1 MLADLSGG
9 EHINLDKLHPIDAKN
24 KINQATSRGIVITAL
39 RFLGQAYQE
48 GFGVQ
53 QDLQKARAFLQK
65 GADFGDLM
73 ALAALKNIDKTHK
86 INNCSKPQEKDKHG
100 L

>member
-1 MLADLSGG
+1 MADLSGVG
-9 EHINLDKLHPIDAKN
+9 YLDLDKLSPYNATN
-24 KINQATSRGIVITAL
+24 KVNQSMSRGIVITAL